1 MSATTPDLIDDT
13 LARMAAAWNAGDA
26 AAYAA
31 LFTADATYVAFNGQ
45 MMHGRTA
52 IEDGHRWLFE
62 GPLRSSRMTHST
74 GPAAAERHIRFIRP
88 DVALIHTAGGGVQ
101 LAGTAELTP
110 DRESAVSLVLVDD
123 DGSWQIA
130 AFQNTR
136 RQHAGPRP

>member
-1 MSATTPDLIDDT
+1 MSATTPGLVDDT

-26 AAYAA
+26 AAYAS

-45 MMHGRTA
+45 MMRGRTA

-62 GPLRSSRMTHST
+62 GPLRSSRMTHAAGT
-74 GPAAAERHIRFIRP
+74 AAAEHHIRFIRP
-88 DVALIHTAGGGVQ
+88 DVALVHTAGGGVQ

-110 DRESAVSLVLVDD
+110 DRESVVSLVLVEDG
-123 DGSWQIA
+123 GSWQIA

-136 RQHAGPRP
+136 RQHAGPKP